1 MKRIGIMTGTR
12 AEYGLL
18 KSLMQEINKDNDL
31 ELYLIVSGMHL
42 SPEFG
47 MTYQEI
53 EEDGF
58 EINAKVEMLLSSD
71 SPAGISKS
79 IGLGVI
85 GFADE
90 FQRADLDMLILLGD
104 RYEALSAAICAMVMR
119 IPIAHLHGGE
129 LTEGAIDEGIRH
141 SITKM
146 SYLHFTSTEQYR
158 NRVIQL
164 GENPERVF
172 YVGALGVE
180 NIKKINLMT
189 KEELERSIHFEI
201 DENTVVVTYHPVTL
215 ENNTVEEQFLNLL
228 EVLDRNPKIRM
239 IFTKANADTNGRI
252 VNELIDKY
260 AAQNSERACAFM
272 SLGQKRYLSALK
284 YCRIV
289 IGNSSSGIIEAPS
302 FGKPIINI
310 GDRQKGRICA
320 DSVINCGYTQQEI
333 QQAMETALTEEFE
346 NKARNCRNPYEKENT
361 AANIISV
368 IKDYL
373 LNDKIKLKK
382 GFYDIK

>member
-18 KSLMQEINKDNDL
+18 KPLMQEINKDNDL

-47 MTYQEI
+47 MTYKEI

-79 IGLGVI
+79 VGLGVI

-104 RYEALSAAICAMVMR
+104 RYEALSAAICALVMR
-119 IPIAHLHGGE
+119 VPIAHLHGGE

-228 EVLDRNPKIRM
+228 KVLDRNPKIRM

-320 DSVINCGYTQQEI
+320 GSVINCGYTQQEI

>member
-1 MKRIGIMTGTR
+1 
-12 AEYGLL
+12 
-18 KSLMQEINKDNDL
+18 
-31 ELYLIVSGMHL
+31 
-42 SPEFG
+42 
-47 MTYQEI
+47 
-53 EEDGF
+53 
-58 EINAKVEMLLSSD
+58 
-71 SPAGISKS
+71 
-79 IGLGVI
+79 
-85 GFADE
+85 
-90 FQRADLDMLILLGD
+90 
-104 RYEALSAAICAMVMR
+104 
-119 IPIAHLHGGE
+119 
-129 LTEGAIDEGIRH
+129 
-141 SITKM
+141 M

-228 EVLDRNPKIRM
+228 KVLDRNPKIRM

-346 NKARNCRNPYEKENT
+346 NKDSNCRNPYEKENT

>member
-18 KSLMQEINKDNDL
+18 KPLMQEINKDNDL

-58 EINAKVEMLLSSD
+58 EINAKVEILLSSD

-189 KEELERSIHFEI
+189 KEELERAIHFEI

-228 EVLDRNPKIRM
+228 KVLDRNPKIRM

>member
-18 KSLMQEINKDNDL
+18 KPLMQEINKDNDL

-47 MTYQEI
+47 MTYKEI
-53 EEDGF
+53 EGDGF
-58 EINAKVEMLLSSD
+58 QINAKVEMLLSSD

-104 RYEALSAAICAMVMR
+104 RYEALSAAICALVMR

-201 DENTVVVTYHPVTL
+201 DENTL

-228 EVLDRNPKIRM
+228 KVLDRNPKIRM

-260 AAQNSERACAFM
+260 AAQNSERACAFV

>member
-47 MTYQEI
+47 MTYKEI

-104 RYEALSAAICAMVMR
+104 RYEALSAAICALVMR

-333 QQAMETALTEEFE
+333 QQAMETALTKEFE
-346 NKARNCRNPYEKENT
+346 NKASNCRNPYEKENT

>member
-18 KSLMQEINKDNDL
+18 KPLMQEINKDNDM

-104 RYEALSAAICAMVMR
+104 RYEALSAAISAMVMR

-201 DENTVVVTYHPVTL
+201 DENTVIVTYHPVTL

-228 EVLDRNPKIRM
+228 KVLDRNPKIRM

>member
-1 MKRIGIMTGTR
+1 MVFNITECVDFHHGKRIVITILVCGHDVVIIMHKEGD
-12 AEYGLL
+12 ALL
-18 KSLMQEINKDNDL
+18 IQQPVYYPFREVIEDNGRIFVNNQL
-31 ELYLIVSGMHL
+31 HY
-42 SPEFG
+42 
-47 MTYQEI
+47 
-53 EEDGF
+53 EDGKYTIDF
-58 EINAKVEMLLSSD
+58 EDFE
-71 SPAGISKS
+71 
-79 IGLGVI
+79 
-85 GFADE
+85 
-90 FQRADLDMLILLGD
+90 
-104 RYEALSAAICAMVMR
+104 
-119 IPIAHLHGGE
+119 
-129 LTEGAIDEGIRH
+129 
-141 SITKM
+141 
-146 SYLHFTSTEQYR
+146 
-158 NRVIQL
+158 
-164 GENPERVF
+164 
-172 YVGALGVE
+172 
-180 NIKKINLMT
+180 KKIVDNNVKVFILCNPHNPVGRVWT
-189 KEELERSIHFEI
+189 KEELEKSIHFEI

-228 EVLDRNPKIRM
+228 KVLDRNPKIRM